1 MKKLFI
7 IVCLIS
13 VSVIN
18 KAEDIIQVLPRTVDV
33 SDVDDCYFEIALENT
48 FDVKNL
54 QFDLLLPD
62 GIEFEEAD
70 MEVDEI
76 RIPYT
81 GSRRKTFLFTFDTN
95 VLSSGYTR
103 YMFTPHTDSNNEL
116 AVIPTGSGPIMRI
129 YFTTTK
135 TISSGV
141 YPILME
147 NILLVKSV
155 EEGGQQTSTSAS
167 SYLSVTGNNST
178 STATDIDLSGMTGY
192 VPSFVVEQL
201 NTDIASNT
209 NLRSLNLSG
218 TAYGNL
224 GATLQM
230 PNNEDLLWY
239 TSDKA
244 TLNRTFAADKWSTLC
259 LPVTLQTSALNGTP
273 TIKTMESYDDSD
285 GTITLGDVTTMEKG
299 KPYMVKCASATK
311 LINEVAISDCETV
324 STGAGSVSSGSL
336 TMKGSYQATTVSS
349 TASKT
354 YYGFSNDQFVGV
366 NVGGTGKVKP
376 FRAYLE
382 YEGAAKTRSIGFAG
396 EGDVT
401 GISAA
406 KGEDADAEGP
416 VFNLQGMRMDNAI
429 QTKGVYLRNG
439 KKLIVK

>member
-7 IVCLIS
+7 IVCLIF
-13 VSVIN
+13 VSITN

-201 NTDIASNT
+201 NSDIAGNT

-218 TAYGNL
+218 TTLSNL
-224 GATLQM
+224 GAALSV
-230 PNNEDLLWY
+230 PDNDNLLWY

-244 TLNRTFAADKWSTLC
+244 SLNRTFKGEQWNTVC
-259 LPVTLQTSALNGTP
+259 LPFTLQTSYLKASTVV
-273 TIKTMESYDDSD
+273 KEMADYD
-285 GTITLGDVTTMEKG
+285 GEATITLGDVTTMETG
-299 KPYMVKCASATK
+299 KPY
-311 LINEVAISDCETV
+311 LIYSSTDGQLIKDVTISNPIAVSNEP
-324 STGAGSVSSGSL
+324 STTSSNSL
-336 TMKGSYQATTVSS
+336 TMRGTYQEATVKSDGGYTR
-349 TASKT
+349 
-354 YYGFSNDQFVGV
+354 YGFTNGKFVML
-366 NVGGTGKVKP
+366 GTGAATVPP

-382 YEGAAKTRSIGFAG
+382 YLGKSSTRSINIAG
-396 EGDVT
+396 DGTT
-401 GISAA
+401 GINSTISDDESNGPLYDLRGVMMNEGQQN
-406 KGEDADAEGP
+406 KGIF
-416 VFNLQGMRMDNAI
+416 V
-429 QTKGVYLRNG
+429 RNG
-439 KKLIVK
+439 KKQILK